1 MMYFYFS
8 KLTGYILNPLAWI
21 IIVMIL
27 AVFTRKPGKRKKLL
41 IAAFL
46 LLLIFTNPFI
56 GDEAIRR
63 WEMPLTKAP
72 TETYVAGIIL
82 GGDIASYD
90 KANDRVVFR
99 SGADRLMQ
107 AIELFK
113 KGVIKK
119 IIISGGPGHI
129 VYKDRMEADYIRAYL
144 VGIGFDESDI
154 LYESRSMNTIEN
166 ATFTAQLMKE
176 NNITGTALLITSA
189 LHMKRA
195 LSTFKKQGVAVA
207 PYATDKITGER
218 LYNFDHL
225 FIPSIITLKN
235 WNLIIHEW
243 IGYGAYKFMGYN

>member
-8 KLTGYILNPLAWI
+8 KLIGYIINPLAWI
-21 IIVMIL
+21 VILMIF
-27 AVFTRKPGKRKKLL
+27 AVFTRKPLRRKKFL
-41 IAAFL
+41 ISAFL

-56 GDEAIRR
+56 GDEAIRS
-63 WEMPLTKAP
+63 WEMPLTKTP
-72 TETYVAGIIL
+72 TETYSAGIIL

-90 KANDRVVFR
+90 RATDRVIFR

-129 VYKDRMEADYIRAYL
+129 VYRDRMEADYIRNYL
-144 VGIGFDESDI
+144 VEIGIDESNI

-166 ATFTAQLMKE
+166 ATYTAQLMKE
-176 NNITGTALLITSA
+176 NNITGTTLLITSA

-195 LSTFKKQGVAVA
+195 LGTFAKQGVSVT
-207 PYATDKITGER
+207 PYTTARITGER

-225 FIPSIITLKN
+225 FIPSIVTLKN
-235 WNLIIHEW
+235 WNLLIHEW
-243 IGYGAYKFMGYN
+243 IGYMAYKFMGYN

>member
-8 KLTGYILNPLAWI
+8 KLMGYILNPLAWI
-21 IIVMIL
+21 VIAMIL
-27 AVFTRKPGKRKKLL
+27 AVFTRKPGKRKKFL

-63 WEMPLTKAP
+63 WEKPLTKAP
-72 TETYVAGIIL
+72 TETYTAGIIL

-90 KANDRVVFR
+90 KATDRVLFR

-107 AIELFK
+107 AIELFNT
-113 KGVIKK
+113 GVIKK

-129 VYKDRMEADYIRAYL
+129 LYRDRMEADYIRNYL
-144 VGIGFDESDI
+144 VNIGINESDI
-154 LYESRSMNTIEN
+154 IYESRSMNTIEN

-189 LHMKRA
+189 LHMRRA
-195 LSTFKKQGVAVA
+195 VTTFEKQGVSVE
-207 PYATDKITGER
+207 PYPTSKITGER
-218 LYNFDHL
+218 LYNIDHL
-225 FIPSIITLKN
+225 LIPSVVTLKN
-235 WNLIIHEW
+235 WNLLIHEW
-243 IGYGAYKFMGYN
+243 IGYFAYKFMGYN